1 MVNGSD
7 DVYVERERL
16 TAMLRRLEHDPGRT
30 GSIITGAS

>member
-16 TAMLRRLEHDPGRT
+16 MAMLRRLEHDPGRT